1 MSIEKELRQNWDSVV
16 YPEPDVPE
24 PPMLLAAGPADQTVV
39 SDAGAG
45 RGSYAGYNPRAAQLN
60 LEPQAKME
68 SYDPTVR
75 QKIADFLQAGFE
87 AFGTPRY
94 QARKNAQTIM
104 GGESSNLP
112 LNMGIAD
119 IIPFLGTGLQTQEA
133 VRTGEEA
140 VQSLQAGE
148 PGKAALQAGAAAI
161 GMIPGAVGTA
171 NVIKQINKSRKF
183 KQLDPVAA
191 DNVKIMLNEAE
202 QVKPQF
208 DQINRDIAEKVGG
221 TYKAAPI
228 KGVDR
233 VIEKSTAEYG
243 GDVTQ
248 IKDLVRSTI
257 IVDSQQKVDDA
268 IKMIA
273 EKYEINPD
281 TSRNLFNPNAVA
293 SKDGYRDAK
302 FNVMLDGGMMMEIQ
316 INTPQ
321 MMMAKDKVH
330 DLYKERRT
338 IEAKLV
344 KEKRDPTPD
353 ELVEISRLNAEMKS
367 IYDAA
372 FEDSSKSANSSL
384 DSGLP
389 LRRAE
394 SGSNQRDSGVSQAAE

>member
-1 MSIEKELRQNWDSVV
+1 MSIEKELRQNWDDVV

-24 PPMLLAAGPADQTVV
+24 QPMLLAQAPTDQMVV

-45 RGSYAGYNPRAAQLN
+45 RGSYDGYNPRAAQLN

-148 PGKAALQAGAAAI
+148 PGKAALQAGAAAV

-171 NVIKQINKSRKF
+171 NVIKQINRSRKF

-221 TYKAAPI
+221 TYKSAPI

-243 GDVTQ
+243 GDVTK

-257 IVDSQQKVDDA
+257 IVDSIDKVDDA
-268 IKMIA
+268 IKMIS
-273 EKYEINPD
+273 EKYEIDPK
-281 TSRNLFNPNAVA
+281 TSRNLFNPNASA
-293 SKDGYRDAK
+293 SSDGYRDAK
-302 FNVMLDGGMMMEIQ
+302 LNVMLDGGQTMEIQ

-321 MMMAKDKVH
+321 MIMAKDKVH

-338 IEAKLV
+338 LEAKIV
-344 KEKRDPTPD
+344 KENRLATPE
-353 ELVEISRLNAEMKS
+353 ELVEMNRLNSQMKS

-372 FEDSSKSANSSL
+372 FEDANKSMNSSL

-394 SGSNQRDSGVSQAAE
+394 SGSNDRDSGLSQAAE

>member
-1 MSIEKELRQNWDSVV
+1 MSIEKELRQNWDDVV

-24 PPMLLAAGPADQTVV
+24 QPMLLAQAPTDQTVV

-104 GGESSNLP
+104 GGGSSNLP

-119 IIPFLGTGLQTQEA
+119 IIPFLGTALQTEEA
-133 VRTGEEA
+133 VRTGGEA
-140 VQSLQAGE
+140 AQSLQAGQT
-148 PGKAALQAGAAAI
+148 GQAALQAGAAAV

-171 NVIKQINKSRKF
+171 NVIKQINRSKKF

-191 DNVKIMLNEAE
+191 DNIKIMLNEAD
-202 QVKPQF
+202 QIKPQF
-208 DQINRDIAEKVGG
+208 DQINRDITEKVGG
-221 TYKAAPI
+221 IYKAAPI

-233 VIEKSTAEYG
+233 VIEKSIAEYG
-243 GDVTQ
+243 GDVTK

-257 IVDSQQKVDDA
+257 VVDSQQQIDDVV
-268 IKMIA
+268 KMIS
-273 EKYEINPD
+273 ERYEINPD
-281 TSRNLFNPNAVA
+281 TSRNLFNSNAVA

-302 FNVMLDGGMMMEIQ
+302 FNVMLDGGQMMEIQ

-338 IEAKLV
+338 LEAKIV
-344 KEKRDPTPD
+344 KENRHATPD
-353 ELVEISRLNAEMKS
+353 ELVEMNRLNSEMKS

-372 FEDSSKSANSSL
+372 FDSSNKVTNSSL
-384 DSGLP
+384 ESGLP

-394 SGSNQRDSGVSQAAE
+394 SGLNGRDSGVSQAAE